1 MNNRLQRKFIKSLL
15 NDNKKDIQSLLSH
28 KEFALN
34 DPSLTSWFSIPD
46 YAEPIYSFI
55 AYSIINIKNNDDLKF
70 YEQNFQY
77 LCSLDINSLKK
88 SSISNNK
95 PLINNKIREV
105 YTPLSYSQKLYSIMT
120 KNNKII
126 NPYQKR
132 MFSFITKNL
141 IKKSYNEKSDR
152 QHNPF
157 LIALK
162 SNSHLISEFIKH
174 HFKNNIPLPISFY
187 DDLFSIYT
195 NKKDKNISLINNIK
209 KEKEHFFSD
218 NFIDKSIKY
227 YTNFYFYSN
236 FPVWL
241 YRNYNKYYLIEKE
254 EKQDYLYTSLIS
266 IIPEYIKSH
275 EEPIYNI
282 KKDIEQIFSNV
293 NFKKIIN
300 IPLKNQH
307 KLKELYIKN
316 NIDIDYDIT
325 ISDFIFKI
333 VPHVFFST
341 EKLNELYSIYF
352 QYNKN
357 SLYNNITKDSPME
370 DLIKKIDFSL
380 YSKHEYI
387 NLLSNFEETYKNN
400 PYTGSNFWHYV
411 RSTKDIEYLEPFI
424 EKGCSLDCINKKGN
438 HAFTEIVHFAI
449 LLKKTHLIDW
459 CCNMLLTNKI
469 NNFEGQYN
477 GISLSE
483 IVKQNSS
490 LINAFSKAKNVE
502 TDIDVELNLSCH
514 NLLISEVKSLIKLNP
529 ENVNKINNN
538 NESPL
543 LTLLLSPTKT
553 KHQQIKKNQIYNIL
567 KENNLNHDLLINN
580 QNAINIYLNN
590 YCQTPT
596 SYNIEK
602 DKFIRDVI
610 NNTKYKDYNII
621 AQYLYTSLYIQ
632 THNNNFYNY
641 KNIEKHF
648 SSNFINNECNKKI
661 LDNFINP
668 NKNFHTTK
676 NFLTLYTKLISYF
689 LSNFQQ
695 VLTLYNKND
704 IDSLYHNFQNN
715 CEIFKIPKDEE
726 YKKNIET
733 FFEKQM
739 LENEI
744 NNSVKISIKKRL

>member
-55 AYSIINIKNNDDLKF
+55 AYSIINIKNNDDLEF
-70 YEQNFQY
+70 YEKNFKY

-88 SSISNNK
+88 SSVSNNK

-105 YTPLSYSQKLYSIMT
+105 YTPLSYSQKLYSILT
-120 KNNKII
+120 KNNRIL
-126 NPYQKR
+126 NPYQKK
-132 MFSFITKNL
+132 MFSIITENL
-141 IKKSYNEKSDR
+141 IQNSYNEKSDR
-152 QHNPF
+152 QHNPL
-157 LIALK
+157 LISLK
-162 SNSHLISEFIKH
+162 GNSHLLSIFIKH
-174 HFKNNIPLPISFY
+174 HFKNDILFPLSFY
-187 DDLFSIYT
+187 DDLFSMYT
-195 NKKDKNISLINNIK
+195 NKKNKNLSLINNIK

-218 NFIDKSIKY
+218 KFINKSIKY
-227 YTNFYFYSN
+227 YTNFYFYNN
-236 FPVWL
+236 FPVWI
-241 YRNYNKYYLIEKE
+241 YQNYDKYYLIEKE
-254 EKQDYLYTSLIS
+254 ETQDYLYTSLIS

-275 EEPIYNI
+275 EEPLYDI

-293 NFKKIIN
+293 DFKKIIN
-300 IPLKNQH
+300 IPLKNQN

-316 NIDIDYDIT
+316 NIGIDYDIT
-325 ISDFIFKI
+325 LSDFIFKI
-333 VPHVFFST
+333 VPHVFFSA

-352 QYNKN
+352 KYNKN

-370 DLIKKIDFSL
+370 DLIKKIDFTL

-424 EKGCSLDCINKKGN
+424 EKGCSLDCINNKGD

-477 GISLSE
+477 GISLFE

-490 LINAFSKAKNVE
+490 LINAFSKAKNIE
-502 TDIDVELNLSCH
+502 TDVDVELNISCH

-529 ENVNKINNN
+529 ESINKINNN

-543 LTLLLSPTKT
+543 LTLLLSSTKT

-580 QNAINIYLNN
+580 QNAINIYLDN
-590 YCQTPT
+590 YCKKPN

-632 THNNNFYNY
+632 TYNNNFYNY

-648 SSNFINNECNKKI
+648 ASNFINNECNKKI

-668 NKNFHTTK
+668 DKNFHTTK
-676 NFLTLYTKLISYF
+676 NFSTLYTKLMSYF

-704 IDSLYHNFQNN
+704 IENLYHNFQNN
-715 CEIFKIPKDEE
+715 CKIFKIPKDEE
-726 YKKNIET
+726 YRKNIET

-744 NNSVKISIKKRL
+744 NNSVKRSIKKRL

>member
-55 AYSIINIKNNDDLKF
+55 AYSVINIKNNDDLKF

-88 SSISNNK
+88 PSISNNK

-126 NPYQKR
+126 NPYQKK

-141 IKKSYNEKSDR
+141 IEQSYNEKSDR
-152 QHNPF
+152 QHNPL

-174 HFKNNIPLPISFY
+174 HFKNDMPLPISFY

-218 NFIDKSIKY
+218 NFIDKSVKY

-254 EKQDYLYTSLIS
+254 EKQDSLYTSLIS
-266 IIPEYIKSH
+266 MISEYIKH
-275 EEPIYNI
+275 NDDPIYNI
-282 KKDIEQIFSNV
+282 KKDIEQIFSEAD
-293 NFKKIIN
+293 FKKIIN
-300 IPLKNQH
+300 IPLKNQN

-333 VPHVFFST
+333 VPNVFFSA
-341 EKLNELYSIYF
+341 EKLNELYSVYF
-352 QYNKN
+352 KYNKN
-357 SLYNNITKDSPME
+357 SLYNNIIKDSPME

-387 NLLSNFEETYKNN
+387 NLLFNFDETYKNN

-424 EKGCSLDCINKKGN
+424 EKGCSLDCINNKGN

-449 LLKKTHLIDW
+449 SLNKTNLIDW
-459 CCNMLLTNKI
+459 CCKMLLTKKI
-469 NNFEGQYN
+469 NNFKGQYN
-477 GISLSE
+477 GIPLTE
-483 IVKQNSS
+483 IIKQNSS
-490 LINAFSKAKNVE
+490 FINAFSKVKNVN
-502 TDIDVELNLSCH
+502 TDIDVELNLSCQ

-529 ENVNKINNN
+529 EGVNKINNN

-543 LTLLLSPTKT
+543 LTLLSSPTKT
-553 KHQQIKKNQIYNIL
+553 KHQQLKKNQIYHLL
-567 KENNLNHDLLINN
+567 KENNLNYDLLINN
-580 QNAINIYLNN
+580 KNAIYTYLDN
-590 YCQTPT
+590 YCKTAT
-596 SYNIEK
+596 SYNSEE
-602 DKFIRDVI
+602 DKLIRDVI
-610 NNTKYKDYNII
+610 NNTTYKDYDII
-621 AQYLYTSLYIQ
+621 AKYLYTSLYIQ
-632 THNNNFYNY
+632 THDNNFYNY

-648 SSNFINNECNKKI
+648 SSTFINNECNKKI
-661 LDNFINP
+661 FNYFINP
-668 NKNFHTTK
+668 HEYFQTNKHFPK
-676 NFLTLYTKLISYF
+676 LYTKLMSYF
-689 LSNFQQ
+689 LGSSQGILN
-695 VLTLYNKND
+695 LYIKND
-704 IDSLYHNFQNN
+704 IESLYHNFQSN
-715 CEIFKIPKDEE
+715 CDILKISKDEE
-726 YKKNIET
+726 YRKNIEAS
-733 FFEKQM
+733 FEKQM